1 MILLGQRSASTNV
14 ERRFRR
20 INRRTFVIEVLLIF
34 VVTQLIEFV
43 LDRVG
48 VSEIWVDIGMTTL
61 LLFLVGRA
69 FAGRTHDLGR
79 TDQWT
84 LLPLAVFAVGWL
96 SALFW
101 TDAPLAVEIVAHF
114 AWASALVTVALI
126 RGNAGENKFGS
137 APEEAVE
144 LKVIANVG

>member
-1 MILLGQRSASTNV
+1 MILLGQRSANTNV

-20 INRRTFVIEVLLIF
+20 TNRRTFVIEVLLIF
-34 VVTQLIEFV
+34 GVTQLIEFV
-43 LDRVG
+43 LDRIG
-48 VSEIWVDIGMTTL
+48 VSELWVDVGMTTL

-84 LLPLAVFAVGWL
+84 LLPLAVFAAGWL
-96 SALFW
+96 SAMFW
-101 TDAPLAVEIVAHF
+101 IDAPIAVEIVAHL
-114 AWASALVTVALI
+114 AWAAALVTVALL
-126 RGNAGENKFGS
+126 RGDTGENKFGS
-137 APEEAVE
+137 APEEAIE

>member
-1 MILLGQRSASTNV
+1 MILLGNRSARTNV

-20 INRRTFVIEVLLIF
+20 INRRTFVVEVLLIF
-34 VVTQLIEFV
+34 FVTLAVEFI
-43 LDRVG
+43 LDRFG
-48 VSEIWVDIGMTTL
+48 IPELWVDVGMTTL

-84 LLPLAVFAVGWL
+84 LLPFAVFAGGWL
-96 SALFW
+96 VALFW
-101 TDAPLAVEIVAHF
+101 TDAPFVVEIIAHL
-114 AWASALVTVALI
+114 AWASALVTAALL
-126 RGNAGENKFGS
+126 RGNQGENKFGS
-137 APEEAVE
+137 SPDEAVE